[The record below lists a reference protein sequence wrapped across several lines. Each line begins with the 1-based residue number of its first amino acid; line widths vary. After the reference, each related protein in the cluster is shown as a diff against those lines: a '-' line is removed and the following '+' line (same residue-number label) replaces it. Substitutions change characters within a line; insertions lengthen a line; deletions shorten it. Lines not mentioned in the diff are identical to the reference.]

1 MNAGA
6 QPPKTT
12 LFSRLAMRSL
22 LAFAIGLLLS
32 GLPAVAQKKD
42 EKKEDKK
49 KPAETLKIDRVTQ
62 GMGLY
67 ALGPISPDRK
77 SLLLLAQKPN
87 QPPNLY
93 VMNVTDRSIRPALT
107 NFQWG
112 AADPA
117 WSPDGQ
123 TVALAGFGESGSF
136 AEIYLLDMKTG
147 KLRQMTKNNFSDKEP
162 VFTPDGKQIYYTT
175 DESPLPDAAFGIL
188 HVARIAATGGKGEW
202 FTEEETPS
210 THPGIG
216 EDGKSVMLVK
226 VSEASGR
233 HSLWQYDLK
242 GKPLRDLTE
251 TRFARIHRYLFS
263 PAGGTLVLWAQE
275 EAEQQDEIFLLDLKS
290 GKVTDLPDPD
300 QPKRSPALSPDGKM
314 IAFIGPT
321 DNGNQLFVYDS
332 TAGLV
337 QQVTFK
343 PGNAHS
349 PVFISDH
356 EIMFGSNR
364 DREPEIYVIDL
375 TPPPQKK
382 K

>member
-1 MNAGA
+1 
-6 QPPKTT
+6 
-12 LFSRLAMRSL
+12 
-22 LAFAIGLLLS
+22 
-32 GLPAVAQKKD
+32 
-42 EKKEDKK
+42 
-49 KPAETLKIDRVTQ
+49 
-62 GMGLY
+62 
-67 ALGPISPDRK
+67 
-77 SLLLLAQKPN
+77 
-87 QPPNLY
+87 
-93 VMNVTDRSIRPALT
+93 
-107 NFQWG
+107 
-112 AADPA
+112 
-117 WSPDGQ
+117 
-123 TVALAGFGESGSF
+123 
-136 AEIYLLDMKTG
+136 MKTG
-147 KLRQMTKNNFSDKEP
+147 KLRQMTKNNFNDKEP
-162 VFTPDGKQIYYTT
+162 VFSPDGKQLYYTT

-188 HVARIAATGGKGEW
+188 HVARIATAGGKGDW
-202 FTEEETPS
+202 FTEEEIST

-216 EDGKSVMLVK
+216 DDGKSLMLVK

-233 HSLWQYDLK
+233 HSLWQFDLK

-275 EAEQQDEIFLLDLKS
+275 EAEQQDEIFLLDVKS
-290 GKVTDLPDPD
+290 GKITDLPDPD
-300 QPKRSPALSPDGKM
+300 QPKRNPALSPDGKL

-375 TPPPQKK
+375 TPPPEKK